1 MQAVQLQNNS
11 KEVLID
17 TLTTQRLILKRVMQ
31 DDYTI
36 YQQILSDQEL
46 TKYLP
51 KGRAYTPKEIKF
63 HFNNRLQ
70 HWQKYGFGSYV
81 IFDKNKPTHA
91 IGYVGVEVC
100 PNPNYSDIRYAILPQ
115 AQGKGYIFE
124 ASQKVL
130 SATFTLGKHQQIFG
144 VSLANNYASVHLLK
158 KLGMQ
163 PETINPYAEE
173 GDEDGLDKELVVFSI
188 NKIEK

>member
-1 MQAVQLQNNS
+1 MKAIHVTEN
-11 KEVLID
+11 LID
-17 TLTTQRLILKRVMQ
+17 TLTTQRLILKRVTE

-36 YQQILSDQEL
+36 YQQILSDKSL

-70 HWQKYGFGSYV
+70 HWQTHGFGSYV
-81 IFDKNKPTHA
+81 IFEKDKPMHA

-100 PNPNYSDIRYAILPQ
+100 PNPNYSDIRYAMLPQ
-115 AQGKGYIFE
+115 YQGKGYIFE

-130 SATFTLGKHQQIFG
+130 SATFTLGKHQKIFG
-144 VSLANNYASVHLLK
+144 VSLANNQASVHLLK

-163 PETINPYAEE
+163 SDTINPYAEE
-173 GDEDGLDKELVVFSI
+173 GDEDGLDEELAVFSI